1 MKHLLSLLLL
11 LFATTFTA
19 QAQQYDVF
27 SVRGNV
33 CLVKGK
39 TTMPLKLRQTV
50 VGGTHLIV
58 PSTGKLILLDKS
70 NSKLYTI
77 NKPYNGKVA
86 ALVADNSR
94 CSVKALS
101 KQYLRYLVN
110 QMAGKGVIE
119 TRTCYMDRTASAY
132 RGMENDSTTT
142 DSTIVVEENR

>member
-1 MKHLLSLLLL
+1 M
-11 LFATTFTA
+11 
-19 QAQQYDVF
+19 
-27 SVRGNV
+27 
-33 CLVKGK
+33 
-39 TTMPLKLRQTV
+39 
-50 VGGTHLIV
+50 
-58 PSTGKLILLDKS
+58 LDKS

>member
-1 MKHLLSLLLL
+1 MKHLLSLLFLVL
-11 LFATTFTA
+11 ASTFTA

-27 SVRGNV
+27 SLRGNV
-33 CLVKGK
+33 RLVKGK
-39 TTMPLKLRQTV
+39 ASTPLKLRQV
-50 VGGTHLIV
+50 VNGDSHLLV

-77 NKPYNGKVA
+77 NKPYNGKVS
-86 ALVADNSR
+86 ALVADNAR

-132 RGMENDSTTT
+132 RDVESDSTST
-142 DSTIVVEENR
+142 DSTIVVEENK